1 MNIQIKISKNPISY
15 IKAIKY
21 MEKRV
26 NDIKLGKGRDLLWIL
41 EHPLT
46 YTAGIRSN
54 KNEILD
60 KKIKVIKTK
69 RGGKITLHNRGQK
82 IIYLIIDLN
91 NKKKDIRK
99 FINIIEKSIIQ
110 FLNKYNISAKADKN
124 NIGIWVK
131 DKKIAAIGLR
141 LSKWIT
147 YHGCSINLNNN
158 LNKYKKIIPC
168 GLNNSKVTS
177 LKNETD
183 NKIINVNK
191 NLKEIFLFNI
201 SNF

>member
-15 IKAIKY
+15 ISAIKY

-110 FLNKYNISAKADKN
+110 FLNKYNISAKTDKN

>member
-60 KKIKVIKTK
+60 KKIKVIKTN
-69 RGGKITLHNRGQK
+69 RGGKITLHDRGQK
-82 IIYLIIDLN
+82 IIYLVIDLN

-99 FINIIEKSIIQ
+99 FINFIEKSIIQ
-110 FLNKYNISAKADKN
+110 FLNKYDITAKTDKN

-131 DKKIAAIGLR
+131 NKKIAAIGLR

-168 GLNNSKVTS
+168 GLNNNKVTS
-177 LKNETD
+177 LKNETN

-201 SNF
+201 SSI